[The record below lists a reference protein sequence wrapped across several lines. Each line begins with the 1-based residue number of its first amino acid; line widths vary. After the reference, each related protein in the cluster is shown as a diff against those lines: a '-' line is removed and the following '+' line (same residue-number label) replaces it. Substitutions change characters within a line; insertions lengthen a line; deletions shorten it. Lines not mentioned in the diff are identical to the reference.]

1 MAGTSVPGQYM
12 LGGLGFRKG
21 IVRFDFNFTFTRNR
35 TDPFRHIGLLA
46 VHDRDAFIR

>member
-21 IVRFDFNFTFTRNR
+21 RVMFDFNFTFTRNT
-35 TDPFRHIGLLA
+35 TDPIRHIGLLA
-46 VHDRDAFIR
+46 VHDRDALIR